1 VRGWQRTFSAPA
13 RRRFLARSTCDSLPL
28 DMVTLHVNGKK
39 HEVDAAPDTP
49 QRWVLRGMALCAAC
63 IAAAAGA
70 AG

>member
-1 VRGWQRTFSAPA
+1 
-13 RRRFLARSTCDSLPL
+13 
-28 DMVTLHVNGKK
+28 MVTLHVNGKK